1 MIGIGQLS
9 KRKYMKKFDI
19 IKSKQ
24 RCKDYRL
31 EILEI
36 SQKVQAL
43 HLGGA
48 YSCMEIVDLIY
59 FNYMRKK
66 NKNFIDTFLMS
77 KGHSCMAQYV
87 ILEKLKIL
95 KKKDLEDYC
104 TSEGI
109 LGCHPDYGNPGIEA
123 STGSLGH
130 GLGLA
135 AGMVQADKINKRD
148 RKTFV
153 LISDGELQE
162 GSTWENMMMAA
173 NLELKNLVVFL
184 DHNGSQ
190 SFGQT
195 KLTHPKFYPIKEK
208 VLSFNWDCVEIF
220 DGHDQ
225 KEIIKKTSP
234 LIKKNKK
241 PVMIICNTVKGKGV
255 SYMENEPIWHYRS
268 PTKEEY
274 KIAIKELNQ
283 NAK

>member
-1 MIGIGQLS
+1 MTGIGLLFKS
-9 KRKYMKKFDI
+9 IFMEKFNI
-19 IKSKQ
+19 QNAKL
-24 RCKDYRL
+24 RCKEYRL
-31 EILEI
+31 KILEI

-48 YSCMEIVDLIY
+48 YSCMEIVDMIY
-59 FNYMRKK
+59 FYFMRKK
-66 NKNFIDTFLMS
+66 NYKYLDTFLMS

-95 KKKDLEDYC
+95 KKKDIDEYC
-104 TSEGI
+104 TSKGI

-135 AGMVQADKINKRD
+135 VGMVQADRINNIN

-173 NLELKNLVVFL
+173 NLELENLIVFL

-195 KLTHPKFYPIKEK
+195 KITHPQFYPIKEK
-208 VLSFNWDCVEIF
+208 VLSFNWDCLEIL
-220 DGHDQ
+220 DGHNQ
-225 KEIIKKTSP
+225 KEILNKTSS
-234 LIKKNKK
+234 IFKRRKK
-241 PVMIICNTVKGKGV
+241 PILVICNTIKGKGV

-268 PTKEEY
+268 PTKDEY
-274 KIAIKELNQ
+274 KIAKMELNKS
-283 NAK
+283 A